1 MAPDEASTLSDSVAM
16 TPESHEALKREIERL
31 ETEGRREIA
40 ERIKSA
46 REFGDLKENA
56 EYHDAKNSQALLET
70 KILTLRDKLLRAEV
84 QESAPPADVVGLG
97 STVTMRDE
105 GSGREDTFTLVPAM
119 EAQASAGKL
128 SFDSPMARALVG
140 AVAGAVVEVHTPRGV
155 RQITV
160 ISLG

>member
-1 MAPDEASTLSDSVAM
+1 M

-40 ERIKSA
+40 ERIRTA

-84 QESAPPADVVGLG
+84 QESPPPADVVALG

-105 GSGREDTFTLVPAM
+105 ASEREDTFTLVPAI
-119 EAQASAGKL
+119 EAKPSAGKL
-128 SFDSPMARALVG
+128 SFDSPLARALVG
-140 AVAGAVVEVHTPRGV
+140 ATVGSVVEVHTPRGV

-160 ISLG
+160 LSLS

>member
-1 MAPDEASTLSDSVAM
+1 M
-16 TPESHEALKREIERL
+16 TPESHDALKREIDRL

-40 ERIKSA
+40 ERIKTA

-84 QESAPPADVVGLG
+84 QESTPPADVVALG

-105 GSGREDTFTLVPAM
+105 TSVREDTFTLVPAT
-119 EAQASAGKL
+119 EAKPSAGKL
-128 SFDSPMARALVG
+128 SFDSPLARALVG
-140 AVAGAVVEVHTPRGV
+140 ATVGTVVQVHTPRGV

-160 ISLG
+160 LSLG

>member
-1 MAPDEASTLSDSVAM
+1 M
-16 TPESHEALKREIERL
+16 TVESHRALQLEIERL

-40 ERIKSA
+40 ERIKTA
-46 REFGDLKENA
+46 REFGDIKENA

-84 QESAPPADVVGLG
+84 QESAPAADIVALG

-105 GSGREDTFTLVPAM
+105 SSGREDTFTLVPAM
-119 EAQASAGKL
+119 EAQPSAGKL
-128 SFDSPMARALVG
+128 SFDSPLARALVG
-140 AVAGAVVEVHTPRGV
+140 AAPGNTVQVPTPRGMRRV
-155 RQITV
+155 SV